1 MVVKCIVF
9 VGINIAVFS
18 ENLIVNSN
26 GRGGVSKPNYLK
38 KEKSRTTFET
48 TSLHG
53 ILQNCSCN
61 PLGGGEEDRRGVK

>member
-53 ILQNCSCN
+53 ILQN
-61 PLGGGEEDRRGVK
+61 